1 MSNNGCRLSVVIPT
15 HNPNPAVLREVLAAL
30 EMQDMPEETWEL
42 LIIDNLSH
50 PALQP
55 DLVSWHPQGQ
65 VLCESTIGLTHARLR
80 GLLASRGD
88 VIVWV
93 DDDNVLSDGYLHS
106 ALDAFSHNLQLGA
119 AGGVSIPRYDS
130 RLPDWYQAGLAP
142 LGCRDLGDQ
151 EIWMRWDPDHPA
163 YPAAAPIGAGLVIR
177 RQAMQVWADAVAGDS
192 DRLTLGRRGTEL
204 SSGEDN
210 DINLTLLRSGWEL
223 AYLPQLRLT
232 HVIPAARLTLSY
244 QKRMARA
251 SFRDFVRVLDRHG
264 IRPWSAVKRWTVPL
278 RAMRSWFR
286 YRVWSS
292 PAQQV
297 RWSGALGQYEGR
309 ALLPR

>member
-1 MSNNGCRLSVVIPT
+1 MSNDGCRLSVVIPT
-15 HNPNPAVLREVLAAL
+15 HNPNPAVLRQVLAAL
-30 EMQDMPEETWEL
+30 KGQEVPHVSWEL
-42 LIIDNLSH
+42 LIIDNASL
-50 PALQP
+50 PALKP
-55 DLVSWHPQGQ
+55 DLLSWHPQGRL
-65 VLCESTIGLTHARLR
+65 LCESRIGLTHARLR
-80 GLLASRGD
+80 GLLESRGD

-93 DDDNVLSDGYLHS
+93 DDDNVLSDDYLH
-106 ALDAFSHNLQLGA
+106 AAIDVFSRNPQLGA
-119 AGGVSIPRYDS
+119 AGGVSMPRYNS
-130 RLPDWYQAGLAP
+130 PLPDWYHTGLAP

-151 EIWMRWDPDHPA
+151 EIWMRWDADQPG

-177 RQAMQVWADAVAGDS
+177 RQAMQVWADAVAGDP
-192 DRLTLGRRGTEL
+192 DRLTLGRRGKAL

-232 HVIPAARLTLSY
+232 HVIPAARLTLDY

-251 SFRDFVRVLDRHG
+251 SFRDFVRVLEHHG
-264 IRPWSAVKRWTVPL
+264 IRPWPAIAPWSVPL
-278 RAMRSWFR
+278 RALRSWFR

-297 RWSGALGQYEGR
+297 RWWGALGQYEGR
-309 ALLPR
+309 ALLHR